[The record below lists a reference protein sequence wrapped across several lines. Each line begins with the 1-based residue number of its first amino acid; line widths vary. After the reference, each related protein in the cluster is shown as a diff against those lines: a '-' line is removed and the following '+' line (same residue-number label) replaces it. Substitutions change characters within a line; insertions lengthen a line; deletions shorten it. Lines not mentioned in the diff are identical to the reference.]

1 MGIETKSFGMMLDEL
16 LTVSQKL
23 FHLQEIVMD
32 ENATDK
38 EVADNFRKIQTL
50 NVRRNLLINAIDK
63 IIDENSFSTTLKTY
77 K

>member
-1 MGIETKSFGMMLDEL
+1 
-16 LTVSQKL
+16 
-23 FHLQEIVMD
+23 
-32 ENATDK
+32 
-38 EVADNFRKIQTL
+38 VADNFRKIQTL